1 MAGLGRSC
9 RRGDRYLFERIGSID
24 LYEPEQTETIS
35 GNQAEYEEREAGI
48 VAPDVSFSGC
58 LKEKEAC
65 ATEKNGE
72 REGGSYVK
80 NEGTENEQEKKDAAE
95 DEAGVFFSEE
105 NRKSEN
111 MVLSVPVYILEVFE
125 WERDGVGEEEEEE
138 K

>member
-1 MAGLGRSC
+1 M
-9 RRGDRYLFERIGSID
+9 
-24 LYEPEQTETIS
+24 
-35 GNQAEYEEREAGI
+35 
-48 VAPDVSFSGC
+48 
-58 LKEKEAC
+58 
-65 ATEKNGE
+65 
-72 REGGSYVK
+72 K